1 MRGYDEWEADSL
13 MEASRL
19 AEERALLEMRRR
31 EMRAIANGHAAR
43 SLEPVVR
50 DRTVLQSRPMTRR
63 PALPI

>member
-1 MRGYDEWEADSL
+1 MCGYDEWYVDTL
-13 MEASRL
+13 LEASRL
-19 AEERALLEMRRR
+19 AEERVMR
-31 EMRAIANGHAAR
+31 EMYAREIQAIAYAEVAR